1 MSYIVLT
8 YVEPGKYIPKHDPS
22 FVHDTHESAM
32 IEVKHDLKAYGE
44 KVALYKLDSTFDPDK

>member
-8 YVEPGKYIPKHDPS
+8 FVEPGKYIPKHDPS

-44 KVALYKLDSTFDPDK
+44 KVALYKLDSTFDPS